1 MTDLAAVLAI
11 GRLTAWRLVHSRASL
26 FGILIAALPIA
37 FAAAL
42 RGRTGYALRSFEVEQ
57 LLLVVL
63 PAIVVASSITSD
75 LDDRSITYLWS
86 RPIRRWTLLAGKLVV
101 LSPYVIALVAIGWLA
116 ATGVGAGKLASLA
129 SIGALVCGALA
140 STLVAAGL
148 TIAAPRYGM
157 LLTIIYMLV
166 DGVIGQ
172 IPAGIRALSITHD
185 VADLACVTHGSLL
198 AATSSLATISVAWS
212 MYGLRKI
219 RSLEA

>member
-1 MTDLAAVLAI
+1 VTDLAAVLAI
-11 GRLTAWRLVHSRASL
+11 ARLTAWRLVHSRALL
-26 FGILIAALPIA
+26 FGIVVAALPIA

-63 PAIVVASSITSD
+63 PAIVVAASITSD

-86 RPIRRWTLLAGKLVV
+86 RPIRRWTLVVGKLVV
-101 LSPYVIALVAIGWLA
+101 LSPYVAVLVAIGWLV
-116 ATGVGAGKLASLA
+116 ATGVGAGKLASMPSVGALA
-129 SIGALVCGALA
+129 CGALV
-140 STLVAAGL
+140 SSVVAAGL

-157 LLTIIYMLV
+157 LLTIVYMLV

-172 IPAGIRALSITHD
+172 IPAGIQALSITRD
-185 VADLACVTHGSLL
+185 VADIASVTHGSWL
-198 AATSSLATISVAWS
+198 AATISLATITVAWS

-219 RSLEA
+219 RLLEA

>member
-1 MTDLAAVLAI
+1 VTDLAAVLAI

-26 FGILIAALPIA
+26 VGIVVAALPIA

-42 RGRTGYALRSFEVEQ
+42 RGRTAYALRSFEVEQ

-63 PAIVVASSITSD
+63 PAIVVASSIASD
-75 LDDRSITYLWS
+75 LDDRAITYLWS
-86 RPIRRWTLLAGKLVV
+86 RPIPRWTLLVGKLVV
-101 LSPYVIALVAIGWLA
+101 LSPYVVALVAIGWLA
-116 ATGVGAGKLASLA
+116 ATGVGAGKLASMP
-129 SIGALVCGALA
+129 SVGALVCGAVA

-172 IPAGIRALSITHD
+172 IPAGIQALSVTHD
-185 VADLACVTHGSLL
+185 VADLASVTHGSSL
-198 AATSSLATISVAWS
+198 AATISLALISAAWLL
-212 MYGLRKI
+212 YGLRKI
-219 RSLEA
+219 RLLEA